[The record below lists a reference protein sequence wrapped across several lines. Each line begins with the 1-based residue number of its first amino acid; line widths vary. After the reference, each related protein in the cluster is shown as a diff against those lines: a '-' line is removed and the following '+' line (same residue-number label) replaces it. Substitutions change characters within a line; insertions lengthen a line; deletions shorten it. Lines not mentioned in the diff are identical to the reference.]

1 MTNEEIIGQLE
12 WVRKRISDI
21 TYSPESFEAINSAIE
36 AVKKQDEIL
45 ENNKNLCKHCEEL
58 KGENKMLSDVKEN
71 LEKKIEFL
79 MQQIRLW
86 QSWESTEQQGKD
98 CVENMNEQET
108 FIEEEKKWSYEQGYK
123 DGSIEGSAEE
133 YDKGWRQGFLDC
145 LDNKGCWEE
154 IEILPEVYDIKGV
167 KTWAS
172 KMMCSKCGFT
182 TIAIEGK
189 FTQYNGCPNC
199 FADMRGDK
207 E

>member
-1 MTNEEIIGQLE
+1 MKLIIDMPDIVFNQIKQGEHKVGE
-12 WVRKRISDI
+12 WLNCIECVIKNSTPYDEVETKRQTIQQ
-21 TYSPESFEAINSAIE
+21 ES
-36 AVKKQDEIL
+36 
-45 ENNKNLCKHCEEL
+45 
-58 KGENKMLSDVKEN
+58 
-71 LEKKIEFL
+71 
-79 MQQIRLW
+79 
-86 QSWESTEQQGKD
+86 D

-145 LDNKGCWEE
+145 LDNKGYWEE
-154 IEILPEVYDIKGV
+154 IEILPEVYDIEGV

-172 KMMCSKCGFT
+172 KMMCSRCGFT

-199 FADMRGDK
+199 FADMRGKRGD
-207 E
+207 EE

>member
-1 MTNEEIIGQLE
+1 MNNICINCIRKDVCYKYRLNYVCAREGTCTNYYEMP
-12 WVRKRISDI
+12 K
-21 TYSPESFEAINSAIE
+21 
-36 AVKKQDEIL
+36 DEIL

-58 KGENKMLSDVKEN
+58 KEENKMLSDAKEN
-71 LEKKIEFL
+71 LEKKVEFF

-86 QSWESTEQQGKD
+86 RSSEQQVYPESD
-98 CVENMNEQET
+98 CAENMNEQET

-154 IEILPEVYDIKGV
+154 IEILPEVYDVEGV

-189 FTQYNGCPNC
+189 LTQYNGCPNC
-199 FADMRGDK
+199 FADMREADND
-207 E
+207 